1 MQHDQTGASVT
12 NDLKATA
19 SDMLRLGSRWAHSA
33 LDWLDERRHDM
44 AHRSDRDF
52 GSRDRARSAAYPGPD
67 DVARDEGGRE
77 QLHRRYGGRR
87 EGRSDR
93 DIQSD
98 YSGGG
103 YDQVAGYRGSDDWY
117 RRGGGYGEYA
127 QSRTRS
133 PDDDSLRGDYQA
145 GGYSGAGYGYGASG
159 AGGVGFGAPGY
170 GAGLGYG
177 AGNQDYDRG
186 PMRDESRGFG
196 GYNYNR
202 GFDADMG
209 ESDFGTSSRQGR
221 HGQEGYGARGLY
233 GEGSGRARGSAGQGY
248 GAQGYQARNQD
259 YRAQGYGYGSQAGL
273 EDSEAARG
281 GRSYRGLGPRNYTR
295 SDERI
300 REDLNER
307 LTDAHDIDASG
318 VSVEVSNGVVTLT
331 GSVDERWMKH
341 RAEDIADAC
350 SGVRDVRNQIQVSQ
364 SRSGSGASAG
374 YATGSSG
381 MGGSGGMDTSASGY
395 EGSSQQTTGTSGY
408 GTSGTTGTGTGS
420 TGARNAT
427 GGSTTTASGQHGA
440 SGSTTHGSSTSG
452 STGHNA

>member
-52 GSRDRARSAAYPGPD
+52 GSRDRARNTGYPGPGD
-67 DVARDEGGRE
+67 AARDEGGRE

-87 EGRSDR
+87 DGRTDR

-103 YDQVAGYRGSDDWY
+103 YDQVSGYRGSEDWY

-127 QSRTRS
+127 QSRARS

-145 GGYSGAGYGYGASG
+145 GGYGGAGYGYGASG

-177 AGNQDYDRG
+177 AGNQEYDRG
-186 PMRDESRGFG
+186 PLRDESRGFS

-202 GFDADMG
+202 GFDADIG
-209 ESDFGTSSRQGR
+209 DNDFGTFTRQGR
-221 HGQEGYGARGLY
+221 HGQEGYGARGMY
-233 GEGSGRARGSAGQGY
+233 GEDSGRARGSAGQGY
-248 GAQGYQARNQD
+248 GAQGYQARSQD
-259 YRAQGYGYGSQAGL
+259 YRAQGYGHGSQAGL
-273 EDSEAARG
+273 QGNEAARG

-374 YATGSSG
+374 YATGSSAT
-381 MGGSGGMDTSASGY
+381 GG
-395 EGSSQQTTGTSGY
+395 SQQTTGTPGYGSSGTA
-408 GTSGTTGTGTGS
+408 GTSGTTG
-420 TGARNAT
+420 ARGAT
-427 GGSTTTASGQHGA
+427 GGSSTTTASGQYGA
-440 SGSTTHGSSTSG
+440 SGSTSQGASTSG
-452 STGHNA
+452 GTGHNA

>member
-52 GSRDRARSAAYPGPD
+52 GSRDHARSASYPGPD
-67 DVARDEGGRE
+67 DAARDEGAGGRE
-77 QLHRRYGGRR
+77 QLHRRYGVRR

-103 YDQVAGYRGSDDWY
+103 YDQVGGYRGSDDWY
-117 RRGGGYGEYA
+117 RRGGGYGEFA
-127 QSRTRS
+127 QSRTHS

-145 GGYSGAGYGYGASG
+145 GGYGGAGYGYGSPG

-170 GAGLGYG
+170 GAGRGYG
-177 AGNQDYDRG
+177 AGNRDYDRG
-186 PMRDESRGFG
+186 PLRDESRGFS
-196 GYNYNR
+196 GYDYNR
-202 GFDADMG
+202 GFDADIG
-209 ESDFGTSSRQGR
+209 DNDFGTSSPQAR
-221 HGQEGYGARGLY
+221 HGQEGYGARGMY
-233 GEGSGRARGSAGQGY
+233 GYGQGSGRARGSAGQGY
-248 GAQGYQARNQD
+248 GAQGYHARSQD

-273 EDSEAARG
+273 EGSEAARS

-307 LTDAHDIDASG
+307 LTDAHDIDATG
-318 VSVEVSNGVVTLT
+318 LSVEVSNGVVTLT

-350 SGVRDVRNQIQVSQ
+350 SGVRDVRNQIQVRQ
-364 SRSGSGASAG
+364 SRSGAGASAG

-381 MGGSGGMDTSASGY
+381 SSGGGMDSGIGSAGQQAGTDTSGGAGAGARGAAGSSAS
-395 EGSSQQTTGTSGY
+395 
-408 GTSGTTGTGTGS
+408 SGTQY
-420 TGARNAT
+420 GAS
-427 GGSTTTASGQHGA
+427 STTTQ
-440 SGSTTHGSSTSG
+440 GSSTSG